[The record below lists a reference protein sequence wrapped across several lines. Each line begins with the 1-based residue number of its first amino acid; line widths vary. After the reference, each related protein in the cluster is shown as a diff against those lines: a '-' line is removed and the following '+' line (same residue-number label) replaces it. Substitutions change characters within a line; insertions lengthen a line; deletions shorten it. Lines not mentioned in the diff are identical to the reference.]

1 MKKGILLLLIFAIMS
16 NALAQFFCGNNDTL
30 EISNRSDCSRYKPQ
44 NAEDTMLYMQRFVPD
59 ESTPVKTIP
68 LNINV
73 WRNDDGTGN
82 WWQDSQAFRDSMQVV
97 IGYLNYIYWD
107 NVPFSDTIFDAV
119 FIPDTKIRFEIDTF
133 YYYNNTTIAHKVY
146 PGDFNDYL
154 SQNHPERL
162 KRFNIHLS
170 IGYSGT
176 IAGWS
181 SGIGSAYQCFVCLRQ
196 YQQPSLWA
204 LATTMAHEFGHNCG
218 LNHSYKT
225 GARETI
231 DITDCEFLWD
241 LFGHTKQPWCNEDTA
256 ATHVC
261 FHDGGWSCEPSDP
274 TTTCTNNIMGG
285 TYLSRHFTALQCGR
299 IHRALSVAPIRKYA
313 YGYSSTPY
321 VVSSSQTWDFTRKMY
336 QDIVIDSLAT
346 LTITCTL
353 EMVDSARLIVRP
365 GGKLIV
371 NGGTLTNACDGEMW
385 EGIIVEGNPSLPQYA
400 QRQGSVIL
408 NNATVENA
416 RNAISTRGA
425 DTNAVYEHTG
435 GIVQATNTL
444 FRNNR
449 RTAEFL
455 EYENHYGSNVTDN
468 TSRFTRC
475 TFTVDDDNLF
485 ASNGTSFLEHVSMW
499 RVRGVKFNGCDF
511 RNETTG
517 TSVRGTGIR
526 SIEAGFSAKR
536 VCPQLSNSDPCGCYN
551 SGSDTVRRCSFTGFS
566 EAVHAANTLGA
577 YDITLDNCDFAYNTA
592 GVSLYAADNARVSF
606 CDFALG
612 DSLSVLGLQLSRSS
626 GFIVEGN
633 TFHKHSQHYPYPTGI
648 LCDST
653 GTAENIIR
661 LNSFSGLYTACNAV
675 GNNSA
680 IPMVGLSG
688 LQYQCNSYNGNTY
701 DIFVSSSSLVRPYQG
716 SSSQGADNTFTGT
729 LTSSLYLSSGTL
741 RYYYSTGTGTGTGH
755 ALLGDHPGVTEYR
768 ASPNACGST
777 LCGVQGGGGG
787 GSGLGPKGA
796 PALAQYRA
804 LGEEYADIVE
814 TCHGASPQTD
824 ATDPQYETD
833 NAALSARLSDL
844 SAQMGDLARTE
855 IRNIL
860 GDSVPDMVLLKQW
873 YATIVE
879 TLHGASLQD
888 STIPVS
894 AYQLAEVYSQEG
906 DLATA
911 AALLAALPQQFSPNE
926 AARAEYAN
934 YMALQQLRETVAG
947 YGDTIHRVSTNWYL
961 MTDTDIEAMQR
972 VAEHDNGRAA
982 RMAKEILCFFHHIC
996 YEEDMALNLGDIGE
1010 RNLRGGRTRCV
1021 PTDNGLVIYPNPAG
1035 GTLTVESASPI
1046 RQITVYDLSGRVMM
1060 TMGGNGTASV
1070 ETTHALSLRQD
1081 INVSSLPAGIY
1092 LLRVVTEKGVE
1103 TGRFVK
1109 N

>member
-1 MKKGILLLLIFAIMS
+1 MKKLFVSLFVGALLS
-16 NALAQFFCGNNDTL
+16 NVYAQFICGTTDSL
-30 EISNRSDCSRYKPQ
+30 DEPSRSDCSRYLPL
-44 NAEDTMLYMQRFVPD
+44 NAEDTMLHMHRFIPD
-59 ESTPVKTIP
+59 GVTPEKRIP
-68 LNINV
+68 VNINV

-107 NVPFSDTIFDAV
+107 NVPFSDTISDAV

-170 IGYSGT
+170 IGNSGN
-176 IAGWS
+176 ISGWS
-181 SGIGSAYQCFVCLRQ
+181 SGIGSEYQCFVCLSQ
-196 YQQPSLWA
+196 YQHPSLWA

-218 LNHSYKT
+218 LKHPYDSEYSNISHY
-225 GARETI
+225 
-231 DITDCEFLWD
+231 EFLWD
-241 LFGHTKQPWCNEDTA
+241 LFGHVQQPWCTL
-256 ATHVC
+256 
-261 FHDGGWSCEPSDP
+261 SDP
-274 TTTCTNNIMGG
+274 LLVCYHDAGWDCDPYNPSTTCTNNIMGG

-371 NGGTLTNACDGEMW
+371 NGGTLTSACDGEMW
-385 EGIIVEGNPSLPQYA
+385 QGIIVEGNPSLPQYA

-449 RTAEFL
+449 RAAEFL
-455 EYENHYGSNVTDN
+455 EYENHSGSNVTDN

-475 TFTVDDDNLF
+475 TFIVDDDNLF

-526 SIEAGFSAKR
+526 SIEAGFTAKR

-577 YDITLDNCDFAYNTA
+577 YDITLDNCDFAYNSA

-612 DSLSVLGLQLSRSS
+612 DSLSVLGLLLSRCS
-626 GFIVEGN
+626 GFTVEGN
-633 TFHKHSQHYPYPTGI
+633 SFHKHSLSYPYPTGI

-661 LNSFSGLYTACNAV
+661 LNSFTGLYTACNAV
-675 GNNSA
+675 GNNGA
-680 IPMVGLSG
+680 IPKVTPSG
-688 LQYQCNSYNGNTY
+688 LQYQCNSFSGNTY
-701 DIFVSSSSLVRPYQG
+701 DILVSPSSRIRPYQG

-729 LTSSLYLSSGTL
+729 LTSSLSLSSGSL
-741 RYYYSTGTGTGTGH
+741 RYYYSTGSGH
-755 ALLGDHPGVTEYR
+755 APIGATSNVTVLD
-768 ASPNACGST
+768 ATANACGST

-787 GSGLGPKGA
+787 SGLGPKGT
-796 PALAQYRA
+796 PALAQYREMA
-804 LGEEYADIVE
+804 EEYAAIVE

-844 SAQMGDLARTE
+844 SAAMGDLARTE

-860 GDSVPDMVLLKQW
+860 CDSVPDMELLKEW
-873 YATIVE
+873 YGVVIAAAPAT
-879 TLHGASLQD
+879 GD
-888 STIPVS
+888 IPVS

-906 DLATA
+906 GQSTA
-911 AALLAALPQQFSPNE
+911 AALLAALPQQFIPDE
-926 AARAEYAN
+926 AACSEYSN

-947 YGDTIHRVSTNWYL
+947 NWYL

-996 YEEDMALNLGDIGE
+996 YGDDMVLNLGDIGE

-1021 PTDNGLVIYPNPAG
+1021 PTDNGLVIYPNPTG

-1046 RQITVYDLSGRVMM
+1046 REITVYDLSGRVMM
-1060 TMGGNGTASV
+1060 TANGGIV
-1070 ETTHALSLRQD
+1070 ETCHGASLQMD
-1081 INVSSLPAGIY
+1081 VSSLQGGIY
-1092 LLRVVTEKGVE
+1092 LLRVVTTSGVE